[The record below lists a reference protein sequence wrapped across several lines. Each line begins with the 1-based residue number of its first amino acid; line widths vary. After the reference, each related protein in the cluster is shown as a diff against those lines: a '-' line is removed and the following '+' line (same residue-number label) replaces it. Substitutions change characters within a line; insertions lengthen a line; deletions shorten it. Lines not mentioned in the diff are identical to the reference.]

1 MPTPSKPYTV
11 LQGEKKS
18 HRTKA
23 ELSQRKQA
31 EDALSSKIKI
41 RKRKEIKE
49 NKAASKEFDRIMKLL
64 DGIDKDDALYEP
76 VINRYCMLQAE
87 CIEIE
92 ERRTAFYTIIKE
104 FEEKVKEIPKED
116 KQVFIDE
123 LAEIAANMCKLAGH
137 MNACDKLLQQ
147 KRKMLLDIEK
157 ENIMTIASALRSVPK
172 KVEKKTNALRE
183 ALGG

>member
-1 MPTPSKPYTV
+1 MPTPSKPYLV

-23 ELSQRKQA
+23 ELNQRKQA
-31 EDALSSKIKI
+31 EEALSSKIKI
-41 RKRKEIKE
+41 KKRKEVKE
-49 NKAASKEFDRIMKLL
+49 NKVANKEFDRIMKLL

-87 CIEIE
+87 CVEIE
-92 ERRTAFYTIIKE
+92 ERRSAFFELIKG
-104 FEEKVKEIPKED
+104 FEERVKELSRED
-116 KQVFIDE
+116 KQAFMEGLV
-123 LAEIAANMCKLAGH
+123 EISGNMNRLAGH

-172 KVEKKTNALRE
+172 KAENKTNPLRE